1 LLSLLCRSAAFII
14 GNLFCFMNSHDKLLA
29 LAEERSSYLTRGD
42 DGSDSESQ
50 RRRAPVTSSLDRA
63 RQSGDQSLSRTAE
76 LRASLESQQSATTSS
91 TVASHP
97 STVASLSSRIP
108 QRQSGVGGGSS
119 IQRVASSESTASAL
133 AQLRASQD
141 RQAKQPSGLAA
152 IASPGRRDR
161 PASVASSVDAG
172 EDKAPLPSNE
182 LEEMDKRIQALQ
194 MYLDK
199 ARSAL

>member
-1 LLSLLCRSAAFII
+1 VDR
-14 GNLFCFMNSHDKLLA
+14 
-29 LAEERSSYLTRGD
+29 
-42 DGSDSESQ
+42 
-50 RRRAPVTSSLDRA
+50 SLDRA

-76 LRASLESQQSATTSS
+76 LRASLESQQSAITSS
-91 TVASHP
+91 SVASHA

-119 IQRVASSESTASAL
+119 VQRVASSESTASAL

-161 PASVASSVDAG
+161 PPASVASSVDAG